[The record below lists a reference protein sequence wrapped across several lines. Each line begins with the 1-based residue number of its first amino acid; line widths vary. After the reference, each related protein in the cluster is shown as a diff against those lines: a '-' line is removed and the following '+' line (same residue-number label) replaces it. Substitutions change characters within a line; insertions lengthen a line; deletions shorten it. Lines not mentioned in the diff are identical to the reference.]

1 MRQNYKP
8 KASAKIIL
16 GQSKIKILNLILQI
30 YLKPQIEQPTDCKI
44 LLHVVKLNMSSEQ
57 VTNKSTQAFILES
70 ENLELENNA
79 QKKKNVKVDINLLM
93 DKVREEKK
101 KEKKETLIFV
111 SLIAS
116 VILITGAIASF

>member
-1 MRQNYKP
+1 
-8 KASAKIIL
+8 
-16 GQSKIKILNLILQI
+16 
-30 YLKPQIEQPTDCKI
+30 
-44 LLHVVKLNMSSEQ
+44 MSSEQ
-57 VTNKSTQAFILES
+57 VTKKSTHTFILES
-70 ENLELENNA
+70 ENLELENNT

-101 KEKKETLIFV
+101 KEKKENLIFV

>member
-1 MRQNYKP
+1 
-8 KASAKIIL
+8 
-16 GQSKIKILNLILQI
+16 
-30 YLKPQIEQPTDCKI
+30 
-44 LLHVVKLNMSSEQ
+44 MSSEQ
-57 VTNKSTQAFILES
+57 VTNKSTQTFILES
-70 ENLELENNA
+70 ENLELENNN

>member
-1 MRQNYKP
+1 
-8 KASAKIIL
+8 
-16 GQSKIKILNLILQI
+16 
-30 YLKPQIEQPTDCKI
+30 
-44 LLHVVKLNMSSEQ
+44 MSSEQ
-57 VTNKSTQAFILES
+57 VTNKSTQTFILES
-70 ENLELENNA
+70 ENLELENNN

-101 KEKKETLIFV
+101 KEKKENLIFV